1 MYAHERSIH
10 IDAKE
15 GKLEEQLRVSLLSK
29 KERRNAKCP
38 LFVCVR
44 PYLMVGAALREGV
57 TDGLELG
64 WPLGMDD
71 GLLEGL
77 LLG

>member
-15 GKLEEQLRVSLLSK
+15 GKLEEQLRVSLLST
-29 KERRNAKCP
+29 KERRNTN
-38 LFVCVR
+38 VRSSCVYGT
-44 PYLMVGAALREGV
+44 YLMVGAALREGV
-57 TDGLELG
+57 TDGLALG